1 MRIDKNKNS
10 SINVVLAVQQQRTS
24 TDGRAKA
31 LGIWFFGCG
40 YRSCRMAAGKEI
52 QQCPLIGA
60 IEVTMRL
67 SKEELKIIANK
78 WNYRPDT
85 NIDKPPMPRKA
96 AARRMREMRLKL
108 ERLQEEIRLKR
119 EFEL

>member
-1 MRIDKNKNS
+1 
-10 SINVVLAVQQQRTS
+10 
-24 TDGRAKA
+24 
-31 LGIWFFGCG
+31 
-40 YRSCRMAAGKEI
+40 MAAGKES

-67 SKEELKIIANK
+67 SKEELKIIAHK

-85 NIDKPPMPRKA
+85 NIDKPPMPRTA

-108 ERLQEEIRLKR
+108 ERLQEEIRFKR